1 MNPFEMVVLIIA
13 IVTVGRI
20 IAAKNGIDISRGGR
34 RRNRGGYESEQ
45 ILADNDR
52 MRDEIGMLKERINTL
67 ERLAVDKR
75 SRLADEID
83 ALGPR

>member
-1 MNPFEMVVLIIA
+1 MNPFEMVVLIVA
-13 IVTVGRI
+13 IVTAGRI
-20 IAAKNGIDISRGGR
+20 IAARNGYDISRR
-34 RRNRGGYESEQ
+34 RRRDRGGYDDGALVAE
-45 ILADNDR
+45 NDR
-52 MRDEIGMLKERINTL
+52 MRGEIGQLKERLATL

>member
-13 IVTVGRI
+13 IVTVGKI
-20 IAAKNGIDISRGGR
+20 ISAKYGIDPNRHWRRGGR
-34 RRNRGGYESEQ
+34 AGVYNDGAVEAE
-45 ILADNDR
+45 NDR
-52 MRDEIGMLKERINTL
+52 MRSEIGQLKERIATL

-83 ALGPR
+83 ALK

>member
-13 IVTVGRI
+13 IVTIGRI
-20 IAAKNGIDISRGGR
+20 VAAKYGIDAGRGRHR
-34 RRNRGGYESEQ
+34 RRGYDDGAMIAE
-45 ILADNDR
+45 NDR
-52 MRDEIGMLKERINTL
+52 MRDEIGQLKERINTL

>member
-1 MNPFEMVVLIIA
+1 MNPFEMVVLIVA

-20 IAAKNGIDISRGGR
+20 IAARNGIDIGGR
-34 RRNRGGYESEQ
+34 SRRRDRGGYNPQ
-45 ILADNDR
+45 LTADNDR
-52 MRDEIGMLKERINTL
+52 MRDEITQLKDRIATL
-67 ERLAVDKR
+67 ERLAVDRR

>member
-13 IVTVGRI
+13 IVTIGRI
-20 IAAKNGIDISRGGR
+20 VAAKNGLDIGRRSR
-34 RRNRGGYESEQ
+34 RRNRGYEGEQ

-52 MRDEIGMLKERINTL
+52 MRDEIGQLKERINTL